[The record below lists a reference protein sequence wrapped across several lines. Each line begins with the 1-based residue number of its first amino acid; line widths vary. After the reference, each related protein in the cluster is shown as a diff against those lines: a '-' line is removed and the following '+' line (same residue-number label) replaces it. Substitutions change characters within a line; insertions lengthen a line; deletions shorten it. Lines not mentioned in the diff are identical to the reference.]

1 MIKHFLP
8 RCELG
13 MRGNKFI
20 QIIRVDRPM
29 FEKSKELVSAN
40 SWAVWNWVYFL
51 IKLEFNNSSSGT
63 FPLRLS
69 NFLSSSLKSNFI
81 FIKTPPSP
89 NSDYRTD
96 RGLQQYE
103 NEWNKRLEKEEK
115 ITTRV
120 AIVGLAVAISK
131 EAREWYKATKKE
143 KRQKPTRKRR
153 QWRFSRGEG

>member
-115 ITTRV
+115 ITTLV

-143 KRQKPTRKRR
+143 KRQNPTRKRR

>member
-40 SWAVWNWVYFL
+40 SWAVWNWVNFL